1 MKVLIVCNN
10 VYMRGNGVSSAVTS
24 LRSRLIGEGID
35 VRLLACE
42 NPEKGGMQP
51 DYPLPHFVF
60 PIFEPIIKANGY
72 RYPKLPKRVIREAVG
87 WADVVH
93 LMEGFPLQATTVKM
107 AKELNKPCV
116 GTYHIFT
123 ENITANLGLS
133 DGTIINKLVNIWWRS
148 SVYNHCASVQ
158 CPTETVKRHLV
169 ENGYSAPL
177 RVISNGIVLHDIPT
191 DAEEPQAN
199 PYRILCIGRLS
210 NEKSQQTLIKAMRH
224 SAHAHEI
231 ALHFAGNGPKAKK
244 IMKAAQRLVKDG
256 VVTHAPVFGF
266 YSAEELRALARTSYL
281 YVHCARTEVEGLSC
295 LEAIQQGTVPIIAQ
309 SKLSATHQFALDERS
324 LFPVNDAKALAEK
337 IDWWIEHPAERK
349 AMSKRY
355 AESAKR
361 YDISESTRQIIT
373 MYEEALQR

>member
-42 NPEKGGMQP
+42 NPEEGGMQP

-72 RYPKLPKRVIREAVG
+72 RYPKLPKRVIREAVS

-158 CPTETVKRHLV
+158 CPTETVKRHLE

-210 NEKSQQTLIKAMRH
+210 NEKSQKTLIKAMRH
-224 SAHAHEI
+224 SVHAHEI

-295 LEAIQQGTVPIIAQ
+295 LEAIQQGTVPVIAQ

-337 IDWWIEHPAERK
+337 IDWWIEHPTERK